1 MNADDGQD
9 EPQVIHT
16 ERQLLISIYR
26 GVTKE
31 GRVFGIVLLIVG
43 VVVWQFKH
51 IRGIGDGLIS
61 VALVILLYTLLRWV
75 QHKIVHLPIAQR
87 LNFKLRDWL

>member
-9 EPQVIHT
+9 EPQGLHT
-16 ERQLLISIYR
+16 EVQLLISIYR
-26 GVTKE
+26 GITNE

-51 IRGIGDGLIS
+51 IRGVRDGLIS
-61 VALVILLYTLLRWV
+61 VALVILLFTLLR
-75 QHKIVHLPIAQR
+75 
-87 LNFKLRDWL
+87 